1 MPRRRSGRLSRK
13 SSKPLRFQKK
23 RHYVT
28 KYFDVTPAG
37 FPMSWRVIARTGAD
51 AKEVFKALM
60 RKHFKWSAQS
70 WKEFSERELRL
81 AKVERWISPVELK
94 RMGAG
99 GEQVAKVKT
108 QG

>member
-28 KYFDVTPAG
+28 KYFDITPAG
-37 FPMSWRVIARTGAD
+37 FPMSWRVIARTEAD
-51 AKEVFKALM
+51 AKKVFKSLM
-60 RKHFKWSAQS
+60 LKHFKWSKQS

-81 AKVERWISPVELK
+81 AKVERWLSPVELK
-94 RMGAG
+94 KMGVG

-108 QG
+108 EG